1 MSREKGRKRSSTS
14 WTLDELHS
22 LPDDGNKYEVVRGVL
37 FVTPAPTWQHES
49 ILAAEAAEALEIKL
63 SDIFFD

>member
-1 MSREKGRKRSSTS
+1 M
-14 WTLDELHS
+14 HS

-49 ILAAEAAEALEIKL
+49 ILAAEAAEALEIKV